1 MSLRRLIS
9 LISLAYIVWWFYTLI
24 ATIIPTYSQPLNQLG
39 EITVWFIVGTT
50 LFLTL
55 GVALLIIA
63 IAGFA
68 YILAA

>member
-1 MSLRRLIS
+1 MNAYKLIC
-9 LISLAYIVWWFYTLI
+9 LAPLVYIVWWFWTLI

-63 IAGFA
+63 IASFA